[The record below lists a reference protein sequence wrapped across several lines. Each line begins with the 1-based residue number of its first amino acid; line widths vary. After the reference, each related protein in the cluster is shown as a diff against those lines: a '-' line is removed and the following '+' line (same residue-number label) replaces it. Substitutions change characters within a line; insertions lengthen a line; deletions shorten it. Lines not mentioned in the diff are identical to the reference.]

1 MQNINRRYFLA
12 ALFAAAVS
20 PAFAQKP
27 VTHKL
32 IAQDKGR
39 VVVLNEKGEVEWEV
53 ACGFNSHD
61 LSVLPN
67 GNFLLHTGPATIVEM
82 TKDKQEV
89 WKWESKPVAPY
100 TGRIEIHGYQ
110 RLKNGLTMIA
120 ETGNKRIIEVD
131 KDGKIVKEVPLT
143 VERPDSH
150 RDTRRVR
157 KLDNGNYLVAHEGM
171 GIVREY
177 DDKGKI
183 VWEYVLDLNNQPAT
197 GGHDGHGVSVFNA
210 LRLKNGN
217 TLIGGGNN
225 NRVFEVNK
233 EGKVVWSIERDEL
246 KRPDGRPIHLCWV
259 TTVQVLPNG
268 NIAFG
273 NTHSGPENPQI
284 IEVTRDKKVVWMLD
298 DWKTFGNDLCASWF
312 LDVKGKVIR

>member
-12 ALFAAAVS
+12 ALFAAAVT

-32 IAQDKGR
+32 IAQDKGHI
-39 VVVLNEKGEVEWEV
+39 VVLNEKGEVEWEV

-67 GNFLLHTGPATIVEM
+67 GNFLLHMGPATIVEM
-82 TKDKQEV
+82 TKDKKEV

-100 TGRIEIHGYQ
+100 TGRVEIHGYQ

-157 KLDNGNYLVAHEGM
+157 KLDNGNYLVAHEGL
-171 GIVREY
+171 GCVREY

-183 VWEYVLDLNNQPAT
+183 VWEYVIDLNNQPAT
-197 GGHDGHGVSVFNA
+197 GGHDGHGTNVFNA